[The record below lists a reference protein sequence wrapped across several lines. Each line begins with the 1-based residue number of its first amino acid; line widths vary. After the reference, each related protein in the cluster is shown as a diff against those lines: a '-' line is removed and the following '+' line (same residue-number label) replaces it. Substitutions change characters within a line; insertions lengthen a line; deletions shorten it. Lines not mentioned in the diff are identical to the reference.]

1 MQQDETEDEAAP
13 MPTVSMDPLTHPMP
27 LTRPGVLQPYAA
39 PFKGSTH
46 RPVFGPEHLRAPRE
60 IAPESVPLLDTHAQ
74 LVRDQERRERQ
85 AAADRERRAS
95 MPTQAELQARRNAA
109 LEADVNALRVT
120 VANLE
125 RRLAQLEA
133 PRLRSR
139 RSTTQGG
146 GDEGPRAA

>member
-1 MQQDETEDEAAP
+1 MPSSDTDTQDESP
-13 MPTVSMDPLTHPMP
+13 MPTTSMDPLTSPMP

-46 RPVFGPEHLRAPRE
+46 RPDFRTVQPPRE
-60 IAPESVPLLDTHAQ
+60 IVPDAPPMLDTHAQ
-74 LVRDQERRERQ
+74 LQRDQERRERQ
-85 AAADRERRAS
+85 AAADRERLAS
-95 MPTQAELQARRNAA
+95 MPTPAELQARRWAA

-120 VANLE
+120 VASLE
-125 RRLAQLEA
+125 RRLAQLE
-133 PRLRSR
+133 PSRLRGR